1 MANHI
6 KRRTRKAGKRRTRHR
21 GGNVLQSIKNSAT
34 GLFGKAKRGVSRL
47 FGKGQQAVGRVG
59 SIASSAVQSVGQ
71 GTTRAVGD
79 VERCGRK
86 KTRKNKRKHMKKRGG
101 AGQQVRVLAP
111 ASDIVVKN

>member
-1 MANHI
+1 
-6 KRRTRKAGKRRTRHR
+6 
-21 GGNVLQSIKNSAT
+21 
-34 GLFGKAKRGVSRL
+34 
-47 FGKGQQAVGRVG
+47 
-59 SIASSAVQSVGQ
+59 VGQ

-79 VERCGRK
+79 VERLGTGAVQRVSGAVQSVRNLNGGRK